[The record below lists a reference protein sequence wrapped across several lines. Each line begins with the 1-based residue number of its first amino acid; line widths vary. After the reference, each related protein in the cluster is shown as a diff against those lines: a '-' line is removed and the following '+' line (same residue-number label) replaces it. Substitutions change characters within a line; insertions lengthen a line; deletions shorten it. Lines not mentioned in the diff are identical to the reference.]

1 MTSGVPSYPP
11 VPTRAAH
18 VKAALARGAVVAGV
32 LDLLDAF
39 LFFGRYGVSRVRIL
53 QSIAAGLLGRS
64 AYDGGSAMAA
74 LGLLLHFFIAF
85 CIVGVFFLL
94 ARAVPA
100 LLRRPYLAGP
110 LYGLAAYFVMNGV
123 VLPLSAAPPG
133 SFPDGPVLVN
143 GLLIHAFG
151 VGLPAALFAR
161 AAFART
167 LEPARRR

>member
-1 MTSGVPSYPP
+1 MAAAAPSYPP
-11 VPTRAAH
+11 VPTRDAH
-18 VKAALARGAVVAGV
+18 VKTALVRGAVVVGI

-39 LFFGRYGVSRVRIL
+39 LFFGRYGVGRVRIL
-53 QSIAAGLLGRS
+53 QSIAAGLLGRT

-123 VLPLSAAPPG
+123 VLPLSATPPG
-133 SFPDGPVLVN
+133 AFPDGPVLVN

-161 AAFART
+161 SAFSAAP
-167 LEPARRR
+167 EPADR

>member
-1 MTSGVPSYPP
+1 MPAAASSYSP
-11 VPTRAAH
+11 VPTREVH
-18 VKAALARGAVVAGV
+18 VKTALVRGAVVVGV

-100 LLRRPYLAGP
+100 LIRRPYLAGP

-123 VLPLSAAPPG
+123 VLPLSATPPG
-133 SFPDGPVLVN
+133 SFPNGPVLVN

-161 AAFART
+161 TAFSGRP
-167 LEPARRR
+167 EPTPRQ